1 MSHYE
6 TLNVPSD
13 ASAEDIKAAYRRAA
27 RDAHPDRAGGD
38 TEQMAKVNRAYQVL
52 SDPETRQHYDQT
64 GGEPGQGPDPVTSTL
79 AELFEM
85 AIDGCD
91 GDVIDFCNQKITDA
105 LEELDHR
112 QSSAD
117 KSIAKLTKKRDRV
130 RAKGN
135 GENLFTALIDS
146 KLTTE
151 RGLLAQVAATRK
163 TMLGA
168 RERLNDYESTYVP
181 PAAPSKPGFDNRSHL
196 EDLMRDMLRKHS
208 DPFGGRR
215 GGRPW

>member
-6 TLNVPSD
+6 TLNVPRD
-13 ASAEDIKAAYRRAA
+13 ASADDIKAAYRRAA
-27 RDAHPDRAGGD
+27 REAHPDRAGGD

-52 SDPETRQHYDQT
+52 SDPKARQHYDET
-64 GGEPGQGPDPVTSTL
+64 GDEPGQGPDPITGTL

-85 AIDGCD
+85 AIDRCD
-91 GDVIDFCNQKITDA
+91 DDVIAFCNQRITDA

-112 QSSAD
+112 QSAAD

-130 RAKGN
+130 KAKGN

-151 RGLLAQVAATRK
+151 PGLLAQVAAARK

-181 PAAPSKPGFDNRSHL
+181 PVMTRKPDFDSSSM
-196 EDLMRDMLRKHS
+196 EDLMRDMLRNHS
-208 DPFGGRR
+208 NPFGGRR